1 MKYNQNILTR
11 KLRIAE
17 MGAKQLCN
25 LKSYTLLIALA
36 VLTGTLFSMP
46 AISSLMSNVTIRSS
60 GTIVTI
66 SPLHVEGKYI
76 KNGLNQT
83 FGWVQQCGRMLT

>member
-1 MKYNQNILTR
+1 
-11 KLRIAE
+11 

-83 FGWVQQCGRMLT
+83 VFLKGVNKVEFADDPDGVWMGCYEKLGC